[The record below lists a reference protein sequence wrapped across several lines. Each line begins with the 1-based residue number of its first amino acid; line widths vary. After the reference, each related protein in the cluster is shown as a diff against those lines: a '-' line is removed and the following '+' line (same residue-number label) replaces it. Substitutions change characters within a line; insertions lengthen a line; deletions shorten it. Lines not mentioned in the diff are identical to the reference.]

1 MSIGERKHRMMFW
14 RAVDTLEDDTG
25 EPIRTWDLVGTCWVK
40 VRRIRQREGEI
51 SGGVMA
57 EQVDEI
63 EAAYS
68 PQLAAL
74 TAKDRGTLRNGT
86 YYNFAGPPN
95 HVNLDKRLLLFVAS
109 AGLNAG

>member
-1 MSIGERKHRMMFW
+1 MIGERKHRMMFW
-14 RAVDTLEDDTG
+14 RAVDTQDAETNALE
-25 EPIRTWDLVGTCWVK
+25 RTWELVGTCWVK
-40 VRRIRQREGEI
+40 VRRMRQSERIVTEGI
-51 SGGVMA
+51 QA
-57 EQVDEI
+57 EAVDEI

-95 HVNLDKRLLLFVAS
+95 HVGLDKKTLLFIGS